1 MTRKLAL
8 VAMLLLSCKSTPPK
22 PEPEAAKP
30 PEPAPAAAAATPPA
44 QMPAAA
50 TPQATTSP
58 TAPAQTTPPPAAEPM
73 ASAAAPNPAPAPGID
88 VSIID
93 TAVSPCNDFYRF
105 SCGKWMD
112 NTPIP
117 SDRASWT
124 RSFSEILDRNQYVL
138 KDVLEK
144 DLKADADPFAKKV
157 HDYYATCMDEDKA
170 ESGSLA
176 ILKAAFARIDKVT
189 NKKTLAHAVGE
200 LHRGGARV
208 LFGFGA
214 RQDLKDPKQVIG
226 FADQGGLGLPNR
238 DYYFLDDKKSADL
251 RTLYVDHIG
260 KMLTLAGTPADAAAT
275 QAAKIMELETALAKA
290 SLTPIQRRDPDKLF
304 HRLERKG
311 LVKTAPSFDWNEYF
325 TTIGVPA
332 IKPINVTVPEF
343 FTALD
348 DVVQKTPPDELKAY
362 LKWHFVEFAADA
374 LGKDFVNE
382 RFRYNQALNG
392 AKQLLPRW
400 KRCVES
406 TDRALGEAL
415 GRSFVAATGG
425 EKGKTVAKAMI
436 LDIESAF
443 DRDLD
448 TLDWMDAAGK
458 KASRD
463 KLHKLFNKV
472 DYPDKWR
479 DYTKMDIGTG
489 SPLENQLAAARFES
503 KRQLDKIGK
512 PLNRK
517 EWGMTP
523 PTVNAYYNGS
533 LKEMVFP
540 AGILQL
546 PFFSPDAPLDSN
558 YGGLGMVMGHELTH
572 GFDDQGRKFD
582 GNGSLHEWWTK
593 ETAKAFEERAACVA
607 RQYDGYVAVDD
618 GVKPVHLQGKLTLGE
633 NLGDIGGLK
642 LMLSALRERRKGMA
656 PTNVGGYDDDQQAF
670 ISFAQVWCTNARPE
684 QLRTQALTNPHS
696 TSQWRVNGPVSDNP
710 DFAKAFKCAE
720 GAPLAPAQRCQVW

>member
-1 MTRKLAL
+1 MTRKLAI
-8 VAMLLLSCKSTPPK
+8 VAVLLFSCKSTPSK
-22 PEPEAAKP
+22 PEAEPAKP
-30 PEPAPAAAAATPPA
+30 PEPAAAPASPAPTAAAPVTPPPAAV
-44 QMPAAA
+44 
-50 TPQATTSP
+50 
-58 TAPAQTTPPPAAEPM
+58 QTTPPPAPQSA
-73 ASAAAPNPAPAPGID
+73 ASATAPNPAPAPGID
-88 VSIID
+88 VSILD
-93 TAVSPCNDFYRF
+93 TTVNPCNDFYRF

-112 NTPIP
+112 STPIP
-117 SDRASWT
+117 PDRARWT
-124 RSFSEILDRNQYVL
+124 RSFDEILDRNQYVL

-144 DLKADADPFAKKV
+144 DLQASADPFAKKV

-170 ESGSLA
+170 ESASLA
-176 ILKAAFARIDKVT
+176 ILKDAFQRIDKVVD
-189 NKKTLAHAVGE
+189 KKTLAHAVGE

-208 LFGFGA
+208 FFGFSA
-214 RQDLKDPKQVIG
+214 RQDLKNPKQVIG

-238 DYYFLDDKKSADL
+238 DYYFLEDKKSADL

-260 KMLTLAGTPADAAAT
+260 KMLTLAGVDGGADKAG
-275 QAAKIMELETALAKA
+275 KIMELETALAKA

-311 LVKTAPSFDWNEYF
+311 LTKQAPSFDWNEYF
-325 TTIGVPA
+325 TTIGQPT

-348 DVVQKTPPDELKAY
+348 EVVQKTSPGELKAY
-362 LKWHFVEFAADA
+362 LKWSFVELSADA

-382 RFRYNQALNG
+382 RFRYTQALNG

-425 EKGKTVAKAMI
+425 EKGKAIAKEMI
-436 LDIESAF
+436 VSIEAAF
-443 DRDLD
+443 QRDLG
-448 TLDWMDAAGK
+448 TLDWMDDAGK
-458 KASRD
+458 KASLD

-479 DYTKMDIGTG
+479 DYSKMDIRTG

-503 KRQLDKIGK
+503 ARQLAKIGK

-533 LKEMVFP
+533 LNEMVFP

-546 PFFSPDAPLDSN
+546 P
-558 YGGLGMVMGHELTH
+558 
-572 GFDDQGRKFD
+572 
-582 GNGSLHEWWTK
+582 
-593 ETAKAFEERAACVA
+593 
-607 RQYDGYVAVDD
+607 
-618 GVKPVHLQGKLTLGE
+618 
-633 NLGDIGGLK
+633 
-642 LMLSALRERRKGMA
+642 
-656 PTNVGGYDDDQQAF
+656 
-670 ISFAQVWCTNARPE
+670 
-684 QLRTQALTNPHS
+684 
-696 TSQWRVNGPVSDNP
+696 
-710 DFAKAFKCAE
+710 
-720 GAPLAPAQRCQVW
+720 